1 MKTIGILGGMSPES
15 TAEYYRIINEAVRE
29 RLGGS
34 HSAEMVIYSVDFQEY
49 ADLMQAGEWEQVKEL
64 LIAGAQ
70 RLEFAGV
77 DLLLLATN
85 TKHKFAD
92 EIQRNI
98 AVPLL
103 HIADATAEE
112 IVAQGMKTV
121 GLLGT
126 RFTMEEDF
134 YRGRLKDRFGIE
146 VLIPPEPKR
155 ALIHRVIFDELVLGK
170 TTDQSKQDFIKIIE
184 ELAKRGAEGVILGC
198 TEIPLLVK
206 PGETSVPLFDTT
218 RIHAL
223 KAVDYA
229 LEE

>member
-1 MKTIGILGGMSPES
+1 MKTIGILGGMSWES

-29 RLGGS
+29 KLGDS

-49 ADLMQAGEWEQVKEL
+49 ADLMQAGEWNQIKSL

-77 DLLLLATN
+77 DFLLLATN

-98 AVPLL
+98 SIPLL
-103 HIADATAEE
+103 HIADATADE
-112 IVAQGMKTV
+112 IVAQGLKTV

-134 YRGRLKDRFGIE
+134 YRGRLKDGFNIE
-146 VLIPPEPKR
+146 VLIPDESKR
-155 ALIHRVIFDELVLGK
+155 KLVHRVIFDELVLGI
-170 TTDQSKQDFIKIIE
+170 TTDQSKRDFIEIIE
-184 ELAKRGAEGVILGC
+184 ELAELGAEGVILGC
-198 TEIPLLVK
+198 TEIPLLIK

-229 LEE
+229 LAE

>member
-15 TAEYYRIINEAVRE
+15 TAEYYRIINETVRE

-49 ADLMQAGEWEQVKEL
+49 ADLMLAGEWNQIKSL

-85 TKHKFAD
+85 TGHKFAD

-103 HIADATAEE
+103 HIADATGDE
-112 IVAQGMKTV
+112 IVVQGMKTV

-126 RFTMEEDF
+126 RITMEEDF
-134 YRGRLKDRFGIE
+134 YSGRLKDRFGIE
-146 VLIPPEPKR
+146 VLIPPEAKR

-170 TTDQSKQDFIKIIE
+170 TTDQSKRDFLKIIE

-229 LEE
+229 LAE